1 MNDDIVGR
9 LQRIAWEVDAP
20 YYLDAPPDTAER
32 CREAADEITRLLAV
46 EKERD
51 ALRER
56 VRELEAGG
64 KIIGYATAAL
74 NETCAAWEIEEA
86 RKHDVHPWWQDYV
99 VPLYAAPP
107 PNRPEA
113 QAVPDTQQAP
123 K

>member
-1 MNDDIVGR
+1 MSDDIVGR
-9 LQRIAWEVDAP
+9 LQRIAWEVD
-20 YYLDAPPDTAER
+20 YLDAPPDTAER
-32 CREAADEITRLLAV
+32 CREAADEIIRLRAV

-74 NETCAAWEIEEA
+74 NETCAAWKVEEA
-86 RKHDVHPWWQDYV
+86 RKRDRDANAWWKDYV

-107 PNRPEA
+107 KQPEA